1 MQLDVSARHTAA
13 PGRDE
18 DSARHNAV
26 TTLPGP
32 AHENHRPERAPS
44 ESNLPESE
52 QLFRTAFE
60 RAVIG
65 IAHVSPEGRWLR
77 FNQRLC
83 DLLGYD
89 RAELAALTF
98 QDVTY
103 PDDLAAC
110 GEHFQHLLAGEINEY
125 AMDKRY
131 IRKDGTL
138 VWTHIAVSLVRTP
151 EGAPDFTITM
161 IQDIS
166 ERKRLEQDR
175 AQLLEHERAAR
186 LEAEATNARL
196 GALQALTDTAL
207 SSLAL
212 DDLLRELLGRVPAVM
227 GVDHVAIFLLEEDGR
242 TLTARAIRGEEVGA
256 VGLTKIRLG
265 RGVAGRIAASR
276 EPVIVDDMFTNDMVY
291 PWHRE
296 TLRSVVGVPLL
307 AEGHLVGVVLVGS
320 AALRR
325 FTDADVQ
332 LLLHAADRIGL
343 AVDRAR
349 LYAAEQDAR
358 QHAEAALARAQA
370 SEAQASERAEQLHT
384 ILETMTDGVAVT
396 DAEGRYL
403 QTNRAYRELVAAD
416 RLPGFDAMLPA
427 ERGRLSDMRD
437 LATGG
442 PLPSERMPTARA
454 LRGEVVTGPSAEIL
468 ARAFDGRQL
477 EVNAS
482 ATPLRDRDG
491 HIVGA
496 VSVLRD
502 VTWRRQLEHE
512 REAAR
517 AQAEAQAGQLD
528 RIYEALTDGLI
539 VYDPE
544 GRMVRTNAAARRIL
558 GLDAAPPDAFGRP
571 LPEWIS
577 LFRASDSHGTTLAAE
592 EVPAARVLRGEVL
605 TGPHAL
611 DLQVRTPDGRE
622 ISLDVS
628 GGPLRDY
635 TGRLVGAVCVYRD
648 QTDRRQLER
657 DREAARVQA
666 ETQAD
671 QLDRIFEAAAEGL
684 IVWDAEGRIARTN
697 AAAHRILGLDAAP
710 PDFCELSPSE
720 RLARYAPRDEQGR
733 PLSAEE
739 WPFMCAMQMEGG
751 TGQCADIR
759 MRVLDGREIEINA
772 SSAPLRDRE
781 GHLVG
786 AVCVIHD
793 QTERRRLEREREEAR
808 ANELATREVNRRM
821 EQFLA
826 TAAHDTRTPLTA
838 TLGYVEL
845 AQRQFQRLA
854 AAVRSE
860 RPDLA
865 RQVEAVRGRLDEVGH
880 GAERLSRLVEV
891 LFDTAAIRSGR
902 LELHRAPC
910 DLAALVGEQVA
921 EQRMAAPHRTIRLHT
936 PAAGWSIP
944 VEADADRIGQ
954 VVANLLT
961 NALKYA
967 PPEHPVDVSVEV
979 PVALGGGWARVAVRD
994 RGPGLPEAE
1003 KERVWEPFHRA
1014 QGIAAQGGKQSG
1026 VHVGSLGLGLHI
1038 CKAIVEAHGGRVGV
1052 ESAVGEGSTFWFTLP
1067 LAQAAGAAAA

>member
-1 MQLDVSARHTAA
+1 MQLDVSVRHTAA

-26 TTLPGP
+26 TTQPGP
-32 AHENHRPERAPS
+32 AHEDHRPERAPS
-44 ESNLPESE
+44 GSNIPESE

-65 IAHVSPEGRWLR
+65 IAHISPGGRWLR

-89 RAELAALTF
+89 RDELAALTV

-110 GEHFQHLLAGEINEY
+110 GEYFQHLLTGEINEY

-131 IRKDGTL
+131 VRKDGTL

-151 EGAPDFTITM
+151 EGVPDFTITM

-166 ERKRLEQDR
+166 ERKRLEQER
-175 AQLLEHERAAR
+175 APLLEQERAAR

-196 GALQALTDTAL
+196 SALQALTARAL
-207 SSLAL
+207 PPLAL
-212 DDLLRELLGRVPAVM
+212 HDLLRELLGRVPAVM
-227 GVDHVAIFLLEEDGR
+227 GVDNIAILLLDDDGQ
-242 TLTARAIRGEEVGA
+242 TLTLRAIRGEEVGA
-256 VGLTKIRLG
+256 VGLTKIPLG
-265 RGVAGRIAASR
+265 CGVAGRIAASR
-276 EPVIVDDMFTNDMVY
+276 EPLIVDDTFTNDMVY

-307 AEGHLVGVVLVGS
+307 AEGHLVGVVLVS
-320 AALRR
+320 SVTLRR

-332 LLLHAADRIGL
+332 LLQPAADRIGL
-343 AVDRAR
+343 AVGRAH
-349 LYAAEQDAR
+349 LYAGEQDAR
-358 QHAEAALARAQA
+358 RRVEAALTRAQA
-370 SEAQASERAEQLHT
+370 SEAQASEHAKQLHT

-403 QTNRAYRELVAAD
+403 QTNRAYRELLAAH
-416 RLPGFDAMLPA
+416 RLPGFNATLPA
-427 ERGRLSDMRD
+427 ERGRLLELRD
-437 LATGG
+437 SATGA
-442 PLPSERMPTARA
+442 PLPPEYIPTARA
-454 LRGEVVTGPSAEIL
+454 LRGEVVTGPSADIR
-468 ARAFDGRQL
+468 ARAFDGREL
-477 EVNAS
+477 EVNA
-482 ATPLRDRDG
+482 G
-491 HIVGA
+491 
-496 VSVLRD
+496 
-502 VTWRRQLEHE
+502 
-512 REAAR
+512 
-517 AQAEAQAGQLD
+517 
-528 RIYEALTDGLI
+528 
-539 VYDPE
+539 
-544 GRMVRTNAAARRIL
+544 
-558 GLDAAPPDAFGRP
+558 
-571 LPEWIS
+571 
-577 LFRASDSHGTTLAAE
+577 
-592 EVPAARVLRGEVL
+592 
-605 TGPHAL
+605 
-611 DLQVRTPDGRE
+611 
-622 ISLDVS
+622 
-628 GGPLRDY
+628 
-635 TGRLVGAVCVYRD
+635 
-648 QTDRRQLER
+648 
-657 DREAARVQA
+657 
-666 ETQAD
+666 
-671 QLDRIFEAAAEGL
+671 
-684 IVWDAEGRIARTN
+684 
-697 AAAHRILGLDAAP
+697 
-710 PDFCELSPSE
+710 
-720 RLARYAPRDEQGR
+720 
-733 PLSAEE
+733 
-739 WPFMCAMQMEGG
+739 
-751 TGQCADIR
+751 
-759 MRVLDGREIEINA
+759 
-772 SSAPLRDRE
+772 SAPLRDRE

-793 QTERRRLEREREEAR
+793 QTERKRLEREREEAR

-854 AAVRSE
+854 SAVGSD

-902 LELHRAPC
+902 LELHQAPC

-921 EQRMAAPHRTIRLHT
+921 EQRMAAPYRTIRLHT
-936 PAAGWSIP
+936 PEAGRFIP
-944 VEADADRIGQ
+944 VIPVAADADRIGQ
-954 VVANLLT
+954 VVANYLT

-967 PPEHPVDVSVEV
+967 PPEHPVEVSVEM
-979 PVALGGGWARVAVRD
+979 PMALGGGWARVAVRD

-1003 KERVWEPFHRA
+1003 QERVWEPFHRA
-1014 QGIAAQGGKQSG
+1014 QGITAQGGKQSG
-1026 VHVGSLGLGLHI
+1026 VHGGSLGLGLHI